1 MIARSTLIPLLPFPL
16 PPSSFPDAARSGT
29 TVEFINSARE
39 KSSQRQAA
47 CNESIKMARACV
59 QTPVKKTCAD
69 VIARIRSMISWRWWD
84 GIGHGRKRATRN
96 DSHVDLHV
104 EWEWEGLE
112 KFVPLAYRVSIPSF
126 LWWNSIAVRK
136 RERFL
141 FSFLITRASWKEKFD
156 RVILFGFSFN
166 L

>member
-84 GIGHGRKRATRN
+84 GIDDHGRKRATRN

-112 KFVPLAYRVSIPSF
+112 KFVPLAYLDSF
-126 LWWNSIAVRK
+126 VFMVKFYSGEKERK
-136 RERFL
+136 IFVFIFDYAR
-141 FSFLITRASWKEKFD
+141 IMKGKID